1 MDIAVFA
8 RAVAAS
14 PWELIG
20 ESSNGHNRT
29 FEIEPQLGRLSDP
42 IHQA

>member
-20 ESSNGHNRT
+20 ESSNGQNST
-29 FEIEPQLGRLSDP
+29 FDTNSQFDHHAFHP
-42 IHQA
+42 